1 MIFFDE
7 NFSFRFQ
14 FTQYEKVVRDDRA
27 EKERRRRQLEREEQ
41 QMNAAVKI
49 QSWWRGMLVRH
60 AIGPHKKKKG
70 KKGKKK
76 KKQKRKKRTLHRVFF
91 RIFLFYLDE

>member
-1 MIFFDE
+1 M
-7 NFSFRFQ
+7 
-14 FTQYEKVVRDDRA
+14 RDDRA
-27 EKERRRRQLEREEQ
+27 EKERRRRQLEREGQ

-76 KKQKRKKRTLHRVFF
+76 KKN
-91 RIFLFYLDE
+91 

>member
-1 MIFFDE
+1 MFLKIIWKINGKVYKECFDLSASL
-7 NFSFRFQ
+7 NLLK
-14 FTQYEKVVRDDRA
+14 TQYEKVVRDDRA
-27 EKERRRRQLEREEQ
+27 EKERKRRQLEREEQ

-49 QSWWRGMLVRH
+49 QSWWRGMLLRH

-76 KKQKRKKRTLHRVFF
+76 KK
-91 RIFLFYLDE
+91 